1 MHIIGAALFDF
12 VQDNQLKIVW
22 QQSCDDFGRQTVE
35 KEHKAMEVI
44 HVVLRPAFAI
54 CLFLSQFTSNRTS
67 FFTDDPYLLS
77 LGAVFIVAGLSLLIA
92 ASIHL
97 RRADEI
103 VTSGPF
109 RYIRHPIYVSIYI
122 LSIGLGLIFFAW
134 IWFLVLIVFIPLWW
148 LECKSEEKEMKERYG
163 EEYVAYQERTDMFI
177 PGVL

>member
-1 MHIIGAALFDF
+1 M
-12 VQDNQLKIVW
+12 
-22 QQSCDDFGRQTVE
+22 E

-97 RRADEI
+97 QRADEI

-109 RYIRHPIYVSIYI
+109 RYIRHPIYFGIYI

-134 IWFLVLIVFIPLWW
+134 IWFLVLIVFIPIWW
-148 LECKSEEKEMKERYG
+148 LECKSEEKEMVEQFG